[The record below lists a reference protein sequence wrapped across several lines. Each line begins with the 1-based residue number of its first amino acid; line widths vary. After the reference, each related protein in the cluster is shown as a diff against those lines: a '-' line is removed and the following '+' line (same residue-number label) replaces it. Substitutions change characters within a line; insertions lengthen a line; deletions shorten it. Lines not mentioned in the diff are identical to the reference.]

1 MPKTTLSELIISARL
16 SNEKGNFDE
25 TRALCAQIFAQD
37 TGNVAGLSSYMTAT
51 KIRPNDPVFARIEG
65 FAKQTELPSDLLSQL
80 HFMRGKGYGDMDKT
94 DLAFEALIKANALKD
109 VRFDPVAL
117 RRSAQRLIKAA
128 KTAPTLRLPV
138 ATPRMVF
145 IIRMPRSGTSLLAQA
160 LGAHSDVQNLGEQT
174 ALGAAMLDPVS
185 ERVSPLAL
193 LTSLTEER
201 LIEVRDAYLSAIAPL
216 RGAAPILIDKMPENY
231 WLAFVIPMIFPD
243 ALIIHIT
250 RDRIA
255 TAWSCFRHDFKD
267 GHAYSYD
274 FAHCLAQYDLC
285 KELTG
290 AWKKRRGANGIAWP
304 LVACAVIPNGR
315 FQRSLANWAL
325 TGRTPACA
333 HKIRKTPW
341 QPYQNGRF
349 AKGLILILQ
358 RDGRRINPSSQ
369 PNGVILSGKVG
380 HDPTYVS
387 SISQDHST
395 ARLNSVRRGTNR
407 WAKAPQSPP

>member
-145 IIRMPRSGTSLLAQA
+145 IIGMPRSGTSLLAQA

-290 AWKKRRGANGIAWP
+290 AWKKTARGQWH
-304 LVACAVIPNGR
+304 
-315 FQRSLANWAL
+315 SLALSRLCRDPKREVSAILSKLGLDWQD
-325 TGRTPACA
+325 ACMRPQDQENTVA
-333 HKIRKTPW
+333 TLSKW
-341 QPYQNGRF
+341 QVRQGIDPNI
-349 AKGLILILQ
+349 AKGWEAYKPLI
-358 RDGRRINPSSQ
+358 
-369 PNGVILSGKVG
+369 
-380 HDPTYVS
+380 
-387 SISQDHST
+387 T
-395 ARLNSVRRGTNR
+395 AKWGDIIG
-407 WAKAPQSPP
+407 